1 MLVQHRSH
9 AVLALTVPEVPKHAR
24 NVQPIKT
31 ALRLLLR
38 LETVQLVTSRL
49 QAGPSACH
57 ARQDQ
62 HAMVP
67 ATRWRA
73 PRQPHTHSVG
83 RLHARVLS
91 LDKGL
96 FQLTWLQRLASVA
109 PTQTPRPITCALHA
123 HQVSSAMAPLRLL
136 ALVLQSAQLAHALLL
151 LLHAKT
157 GKIVMPSRLCALT
170 AST

>member
-1 MLVQHRSH
+1 MPLQHRSH
-9 AVLALTVPEVPKHAR
+9 AVLALTVSEVPPHAR

-31 ALRLLLR
+31 ALRRLLR

-62 HAMVP
+62 HAMVQ
-67 ATRWRA
+67 ATRWHV

-109 PTQTPRPITCALHA
+109 LIQTPRPITCALHA
-123 HQVSSAMAPLRLL
+123 LQVSSAMAPLRLL
-136 ALVLQSAQLAHALLL
+136 ALVLQSAQLARALLL
-151 LLHAKT
+151 LQHAKT